1 VTAMPPRP
9 CQSDWQQRGA
19 DAEQDDG
26 RQAGCPY
33 PERRPSENDQPQD
46 RERHQQGAST
56 DREQHLPKL
65 RVDPR
70 PEKEPKSGA
79 YDEECNKRE
88 LQCLS
93 DRL

>member
-1 VTAMPPRP
+1 MTAMPPRP

-33 PERRPSENDQPQD
+33 PERRPSENDQPQ
-46 RERHQQGAST
+46 
-56 DREQHLPKL
+56 
-65 RVDPR
+65 
-70 PEKEPKSGA
+70 EPKSGA
-79 YDEECNKRE
+79 HDEECKKRE